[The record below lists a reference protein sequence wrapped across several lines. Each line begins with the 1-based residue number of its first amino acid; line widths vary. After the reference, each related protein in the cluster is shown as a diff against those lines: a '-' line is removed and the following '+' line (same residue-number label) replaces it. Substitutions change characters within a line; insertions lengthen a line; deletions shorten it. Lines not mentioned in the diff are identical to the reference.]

1 MITKATALKQYT
13 FINGVSLAM
22 YSQNSGKFKDAAPD
36 DTIRK
41 IRNIISDLG
50 LLVTEKWFES
60 VNGIYSVLLQSVSTR
75 FTTNGK
81 GTSQQYALAS
91 GYGEFIERLQNGALY
106 MYKLKMSREDAFY
119 DGFVYAPD
127 EVICSVYDVMKM
139 DNRTV
144 LECMDSQ
151 SGKTTEEMLRQWE
164 RIQDYHTDK
173 NELFCLPFFDAQSK
187 KVVHIPVS
195 VLFMKYGTN
204 GMCAGN
210 TPEEAMVQGLSEIV
224 ERYVNFRIL
233 DEKMTPPIIPDNI
246 IANFP
251 SLLEMK
257 RKIEKSG
264 SYTVILKDCSL
275 GEGWPVV
282 CAVLIDLK
290 NQSYF
295 VKFAA
300 HPYWPIAIERTLTEL
315 MQGRNIHSMVGMTEF
330 HSNVRNLHQGE
341 NKINI
346 ASTGDGYYPL
356 SFFGGKETYALSEAF
371 HIVGDKEDVS
381 NTEMLAGLVKK
392 LFENGYNLLVR
403 NVSFLGFPSF
413 YMLVPGMSEVI
424 SDNDFAIRS
433 AEDKNYIASIGKN
446 IRNASKEELE
456 TLIRKMD
463 GTGYKLNAI
472 MSFSLNLKMR
482 KEFKWNKLHYGVF
495 KTNIL
500 LTLRRY
506 GEAIDV
512 LNEYMGF
519 LNSQGIDPGRM
530 SYYRCIINIIE
541 VLNEGLTQEEAYQS
555 ISNFFS
561 EELLADAF
569 QAINAPLDNMEP
581 FPCYNCNECAYL
593 EDCIYKD
600 VSLFHRRWKDK
611 YKENMLDQ
619 QNMESIME
627 KILTEI

>member
-1 MITKATALKQYT
+1 MKQYAL
-13 FINGVSLAM
+13 INGVRLAM
-22 YSQNSGKFKDAAPD
+22 YSQNSGKLKDAAPD

-91 GYGEFIERLQNGALY
+91 GYGEFMERLQNGALY

-119 DGFVYAPD
+119 GGFVYAPD
-127 EVICSVYDVMKM
+127 EVICSVDDVMKM

-151 SGKTTEEMLRQWE
+151 SGKTTEEMLRKWE
-164 RIQDYHTDK
+164 GIQDYHTNK
-173 NELFCLPFFDAQSK
+173 NELFCLPFFDTQSK
-187 KVVHIPVS
+187 KVVYIPVS

-233 DEKMTPPIIPDNI
+233 DEKVTPPIIPDNI

-251 SLLEMK
+251 LLLEMK
-257 RKIEKSG
+257 RKIEKAG

-282 CAVLIDLK
+282 CAILIDLK
-290 NQSYF
+290 KQSYF

-341 NKINI
+341 NKISI

-356 SFFGGKETYALSEAF
+356 SFFGRKETYALSEAF
-371 HIVGDKEDVS
+371 HIVGDKQDVS

-424 SDNDFAIRS
+424 SDNDFAIRN

-456 TLIRKMD
+456 TLIRKID
-463 GTGYKLNAI
+463 GTGCKLNAI

-482 KEFKWNKLHYGVF
+482 KEFKWNKLHYGVL

-512 LNEYMGF
+512 LNEYIGF
-519 LNSQGIDPGRM
+519 LNSQGINAGRM
-530 SYYRCIINIIE
+530 SYYRCIINILEI
-541 VLNEGLTQEEAYQS
+541 LNEGLTQEEAYQS
-555 ISNFFS
+555 IRSFFS
-561 EELLADAF
+561 EEILADAF

-581 FPCYNCNECAYL
+581 FPCYNCDECAYL

-611 YKENMLDQ
+611 YKENVLDQ
-619 QNMESIME
+619 KNMEPIMRR
-627 KILTEI
+627 ILTEI